1 MGDLFKNKTK
11 VEKIGELKRNLKEF
25 PTRFILKGTK
35 DNKETLKRDA
45 FEGKDVKFTFLT
57 DAKNNYFTRRKDRAE
72 FDFYWIDENNE
83 LHQIENTGGPFLKD
97 GICKATIKLK
107 IDHKAGDLVNVRFL
121 IKDKKILL
129 NVMPN

>member
-11 VEKIGELKRNLKEF
+11 VEKKIGELKRNLKEF

-83 LHQIENTGGPFLKD
+83 LHQIENTGGPFLKMEFV
-97 GICKATIKLK
+97 KQQ
-107 IDHKAGDLVNVRFL
+107 
-121 IKDKKILL
+121 
-129 NVMPN
+129 